1 MSAFPALSK
10 HDASRLPCGELEKW
24 VFSTDRRKLLTAKQV
39 KQPGVDPQDT
49 KDDDTVPGAADV
61 EAPTR
66 KTLFVAGSEDEWY
79 YTMLQIDNEIAKES
93 LKNDACDK
101 DKLNQWYHE
110 FGQWVTKAKDKWP
123 EHARHSR
130 MPSRLSDLIFRNRCR
145 SILDVDDVLDSNQ
158 LKAVDE
164 IEKQI
169 SPTYEYP
176 KPRDPS
182 KGVYAS
188 QSQARNYK
196 EFITETDLQQK
207 FEAQMTKDLTG
218 YPRKNVSSKY
228 KTNALPWLIKQKLSL
243 EQTQNILENYHNKL
257 LILGGTNQTNEDEL
271 MQWILDDLKDSKY
284 DYPRFGFRTVH
295 NQLSL
300 AQLDELKTKKTDL
313 LSVSEFIQTYLKKL
327 MPLELGIYIGKNWLD
342 EIPIQMRWKFIKTLY
357 GYANGSDLNSTN
369 GSTSNS
375 IRGYIYFQFMMFIEQ
390 NYYLLNKEKA
400 KKGESTADTKQD
412 DDDDEDEEVAP
423 REGLFD
429 GAYDLEAIIRY
440 LLIPKSTSYNAVFRD
455 DWYKLHDKT

>member
-1 MSAFPALSK
+1 MSAAFPALAK
-10 HDASRLPCGELEKW
+10 QDASRLPCGELEQW
-24 VFSTDRRKLLTAKQV
+24 VYSMDRRTLLAPPKAV
-39 KQPGVDPQDT
+39 VSDPQDT
-49 KDDDTVPGAADV
+49 KGEDDDEVDGAKTS
-61 EAPTR
+61 TR

-79 YTMLQIDNEIAKES
+79 YTMLQIGNEIEKES
-93 LKNDACDK
+93 MKSDADK
-101 DKLNQWYHE
+101 DKLNELMNE
-110 FGQWVTKAKDKWP
+110 FEDWVRIVNEKWP
-123 EHARHSR
+123 KHERYSR
-130 MPSRLSDLIFRNRCR
+130 IPSRLNDLMFRNRCR
-145 SILDVDDVLDSNQ
+145 TVFDANDVEKQ
-158 LKAVDE
+158 LKSIEE

-169 SPTYEYP
+169 SPTYDHA
-176 KPRDPS
+176 KPRDTS

-188 QSQARNYK
+188 QAQERNYK
-196 EFITETDLQQK
+196 EFISQTDLQQL
-207 FEAQMTKDLTG
+207 FEGQMTKDLTG
-218 YPRKNVSSKY
+218 YYAQNVHKKY
-228 KTNALPWLIKQKLSL
+228 KTNALPWLMQQKLSL
-243 EQTQNILENYHNKL
+243 EQIQNIITNYGNKL
-257 LILGGTNQTNEDEL
+257 LILGGDNKAQQDKV
-271 MQWILDDLKDSKY
+271 MQWIIDDLKDSKY

-295 NQLSL
+295 NQLTL
-300 AQLDELKTKKTDL
+300 AQLDRLKTSKSNL
-313 LSVSEFIQTYLKKL
+313 LSVSEFIQTYLQKL